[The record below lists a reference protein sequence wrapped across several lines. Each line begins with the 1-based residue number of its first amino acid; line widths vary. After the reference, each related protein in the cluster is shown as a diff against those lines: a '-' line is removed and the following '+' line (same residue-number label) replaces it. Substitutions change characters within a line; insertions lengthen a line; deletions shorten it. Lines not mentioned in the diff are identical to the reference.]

1 MVLERI
7 QKDKLPA
14 LRDMPKKKLL
24 EEIKLIKFCIV
35 YSTALQRLKNAFMQ
49 ELLLLQIVWEKR
61 LIRQQRERN
70 KCGGGGYKVRLKS

>member
-24 EEIKLIKFCIV
+24 EEIKLIKFCRV

-70 KCGGGGYKVRLKS
+70 ECGGGGYKVRLKS

>member
-24 EEIKLIKFCIV
+24 EEIKLIKFRIV
-35 YSTALQRLKNAFMQ
+35 YSTALQRLKNSFMQ

-70 KCGGGGYKVRLKS
+70 ECGGGGYKVRLKS